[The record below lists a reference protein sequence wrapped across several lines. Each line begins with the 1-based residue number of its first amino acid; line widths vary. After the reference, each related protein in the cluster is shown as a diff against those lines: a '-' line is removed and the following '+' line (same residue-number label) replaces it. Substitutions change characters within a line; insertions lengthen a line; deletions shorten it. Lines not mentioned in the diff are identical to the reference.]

1 MAWPD
6 SPPQAQLDAYNAG
19 LSGTTTSIPLRDG
32 SWGSVPVEYVVSDD
46 FGEDTIKPGYF
57 YPDELEA
64 WLNPPDPEPEP
75 EPEPEAEPEVLAVR
89 AFLGSTDA
97 SDATIAAR
105 YAFQKQAVLAYTRG
119 AGFTEGQPNADLS
132 AVVLSA
138 TARDV
143 ANPGYLAS
151 TTDGPFQRTY
161 TRNGGGWTLQ
171 ELAALNR
178 WRKRAI

>member
-19 LSGTTTSIPLRDG
+19 LSGTMSSVINRALDAYVSI
-32 SWGSVPVEYVVSDD
+32 PVEYVVSDD
-46 FGEDTIKPGYF
+46 WGETSIKPGYF

-75 EPEPEAEPEVLAVR
+75 EPEPVPEVLAVR

-138 TARDV
+138 AARDV